1 VNVGINDTATAKLKA
16 MAARTGD
23 STTMMTLFGNR
34 MEKSVRRNFDQ
45 GGRPTWAALKG
56 ETVLPKGTRRG
67 KNSSQRIQGKTRLG
81 GPLVLSGDLRDSIG
95 FHAEP
100 TDLVLYSAPLED
112 PVKAAVHQWGVPD
125 TAHGG
130 SGKLAGKNHNVVIE
144 PRPFLMFQPE
154 DIDWFKKSLAGWIRV
169 GQSAVRE

>member
-1 VNVGINDTATAKLKA
+1 VSVGISDTATAKLKA
-16 MAARTGD
+16 MASRTSD

-56 ETVLPKGTRRG
+56 ETVLPKGTGRG

-81 GPLVLSGDLRDSIG
+81 GPLVLTGDLRNSIG
-95 FHAEP
+95 FRAEP
-100 TDLVLYSAPLED
+100 TDLVLYAAPLED
-112 PVKAAVHQWGVPD
+112 AVKAFVHQRG
-125 TAHGG
+125 TTT
-130 SGKLAGKNHNVVIE
+130 AGKNHNITVPQRKFV
-144 PRPFLMFQPE
+144 MFQPE

-169 GQSAVRE
+169 GQSAVRD